1 VKSSAGDLYVYIGD
15 KEREWEIGNE
25 GMRIDVTNLS
35 ASGKKESISLTPHPH
50 LAMDDAGLLDETVV

>member
-35 ASGKKESISLTPHPH
+35 ASGKKESISLTPPSS
-50 LAMDDAGLLDETVV
+50 LGNG